1 MANQRQ
7 ARRRAVEARRTRVA
21 ELMLA
26 NPGISAVAI
35 GRQLGV
41 SHTTAA
47 KDVRAIREEW
57 AERRRQAYEERLV
70 EDLIRTDA
78 AIAALWPNVAA
89 GKGWAID
96 RLVSLITTR
105 MKLLGLDMVRH
116 EVDIG
121 EILARYLARA
131 AEGEDASAG
140 A

>member
-1 MANQRQ
+1 MMER
-7 ARRRAVEARRTRVA
+7 
-21 ELMLA
+21 
-26 NPGISAVAI
+26 PGISARAI
-35 GRQLGV
+35 ARELGV
-41 SHTTAA
+41 SRTTAA

-105 MKLLGLDMVRH
+105 MKLLGLDTVRH

>member
-1 MANQRQ
+1 
-7 ARRRAVEARRTRVA
+7 
-21 ELMLA
+21 MLA